1 MEDFTKLRI
10 YDELKSKRNCI
21 YYIQNLNN
29 VIDIVEKALAETK
42 IVFSGYTDHG
52 IHHSY
57 NVAEYMDDIIGNNIS
72 MISSLELY
80 IILLCALLHDLGM
93 IVSEAEKSD
102 IISGRKK
109 ILRYGSFD
117 KVKEV
122 IANGDESLALQYI
135 IRKAHG
141 DRVGRKIKE
150 LFLNERN
157 LLRDSKGN
165 PILNLVSVLCESHQ
179 RSTDFLIEKFSE
191 SYQLSDRVDGLY
203 ISSLLRIADLLD
215 ISSDRALES
224 IYRILRI
231 SEDDNKREHWLK
243 NMAIFSGK
251 KIEKSDFSEKCCS
264 CDKYIRKICLY
275 GFSYEEYVSNYGSIS
290 IEDFNKIQCEILNY
304 KSYIEKEVSECNEI
318 LLSHSDK
325 NHQLYLSNDVQ
336 YLLHGK
342 YREPNYKIDMNYD
355 TVVDLLLGKAI
366 YGDSR
371 VGLREIIQ
379 NGIDACKYKVASLD
393 VNDLISYNPTI
404 IIDYIKNDRNSDYDL
419 IEIYDTGIGMDKNII
434 ENYFLNI
441 GKSFYMSE
449 EYKISDKQFLNAGCY
464 GIGFFSAFM
473 LSESVEVY
481 SKLWGTNDVWHVT
494 VEKNSRYA
502 CIEKSDR
509 DVNGTIISLKYNDF
523 KKIFPHMSDVKYF
536 IEVNFLSD
544 ITEEKKVVIYIRKD
558 ENTVKIELPS
568 IKDILINDK
577 QKLTVD
583 FSEYLN
589 GIECQAT
596 IKKEEKANW
605 YIFSEEGGKCVFKK
619 CNYKALKKYRE
630 ITYMK
635 LFFENSFLFVP
646 PELNPD
652 PFMYN
657 GDRQRSFNLL
667 SEKILSGYDYC
678 LQNFLDENGI
688 PYPPSGEVPP
698 AYIGSLR
705 SKQCRNIPQRTILF

>member
-231 SEDDNKREHWLK
+231 FEDDNKREHWLK

-464 GIGFFSAFM
+464 GIGFF
-473 LSESVEVY
+473 L
-481 SKLWGTNDVWHVT
+481 LL
-494 VEKNSRYA
+494 
-502 CIEKSDR
+502 C
-509 DVNGTIISLKYNDF
+509 
-523 KKIFPHMSDVKYF
+523 FP
-536 IEVNFLSD
+536 N
-544 ITEEKKVVIYIRKD
+544 
-558 ENTVKIELPS
+558 
-568 IKDILINDK
+568 
-577 QKLTVD
+577 Q
-583 FSEYLN
+583 
-589 GIECQAT
+589 
-596 IKKEEKANW
+596 
-605 YIFSEEGGKCVFKK
+605 
-619 CNYKALKKYRE
+619 
-630 ITYMK
+630 
-635 LFFENSFLFVP
+635 
-646 PELNPD
+646 
-652 PFMYN
+652 
-657 GDRQRSFNLL
+657 
-667 SEKILSGYDYC
+667 
-678 LQNFLDENGI
+678 
-688 PYPPSGEVPP
+688 
-698 AYIGSLR
+698 
-705 SKQCRNIPQRTILF
+705 